1 MARSSDPGGASSAA
15 GWVATLDQVGLDDL
29 PRVGGKT
36 ASLGELRRLLH
47 DGPVSTPDGFALTA
61 GAYRDA
67 LDAAG
72 AWSELSALFARL
84 DVEDV
89 AEVAACGQ
97 KARDIVYRATGGAA
111 LRQAIVAAY
120 HAMKT
125 RPGDRP
131 RVAVRSSATA
141 EDLPG
146 ASFAGQHDSYLHV
159 RSEAALV
166 EACRR
171 CFASLFTD
179 RAIVY
184 RARNGF
190 DHLKV
195 ALSVAV
201 MRMVDADRGASGVA
215 FTVDTETGFP
225 DVVFISGAWG
235 LGEAIVQGRVSPDEF
250 HVHKPTFRAGA
261 RAVLRRTLGGKQIR
275 LVRPTRRSEDGRLV
289 ERAVPKRDRE
299 RFCLSDDEV
308 LALAGAS
315 LIIEDHYSRKAGRWT
330 PMDIEWARDGGDGRL
345 YILQA
350 RPETVASRRTP
361 GVVETRR
368 LTSVPEAALV
378 TGRAVGQG
386 VATGRVRVVA
396 TAADLEAFRP
406 GEVLVARTTSPD
418 WLPAMRNAAAIVTD
432 QGGRTCHAAIVAR
445 ELGVPAVVGA
455 GEATS
460 RLTPGLEVTVSCAEG
475 EEGAVYPGRL
485 PFTVERL
492 ELASLPRTRTG
503 VMLNLAQP
511 DAAFAAAALPA
522 AGVGLARMEFVI
534 GEMIGVH
541 PMAAAHPERIADRE
555 RRAIARRLQADETPR
570 SWFVRRLSEGVGSIA
585 AAFYPRP
592 VIVRLSDFKTNEYA
606 ALLGGAPFEPVEE
619 NPMLG
624 FRGASRYA
632 HPRYAD
638 GFALECEALVRARE
652 TLGLTNLHIMVPF
665 CRRVEEA
672 QRVLAALAGHGLR
685 RGDGGLQIYVMCEIP
700 NNVIQID
707 AFARLFDGVSI
718 GSNDLT
724 QLVLGVDRDS
734 ADVAF
739 DFDERDPG
747 VLEMLNQAVAGA
759 RRNGCAASICGEAP
773 ANYPEVA
780 AALVRAGIDTISVN
794 PASFPQVVRSVAQAE
809 AATD

>member
-201 MRMVDADRGASGVA
+201 TRMVDADRGASGVA

-386 VATGRVRVVA
+386 VASGQVRVVA

-455 GEATS
+455 GDATS

-638 GFALECEALVRARE
+638 GFALECEALVRARD

-773 ANYPEVA
+773 ANYPEVT

>member
-159 RSEAALV
+159 RGEAALV

-235 LGEAIVQGRVSPDEF
+235 LGEAIVQGR
-250 HVHKPTFRAGA
+250 RA
-261 RAVLRRTLGGKQIR
+261 
-275 LVRPTRRSEDGRLV
+275 
-289 ERAVPKRDRE
+289 
-299 RFCLSDDEV
+299 
-308 LALAGAS
+308 
-315 LIIEDHYSRKAGRWT
+315 
-330 PMDIEWARDGGDGRL
+330 
-345 YILQA
+345 
-350 RPETVASRRTP
+350 
-361 GVVETRR
+361 
-368 LTSVPEAALV
+368 
-378 TGRAVGQG
+378 
-386 VATGRVRVVA
+386 
-396 TAADLEAFRP
+396 
-406 GEVLVARTTSPD
+406 
-418 WLPAMRNAAAIVTD
+418 
-432 QGGRTCHAAIVAR
+432 
-445 ELGVPAVVGA
+445 
-455 GEATS
+455 
-460 RLTPGLEVTVSCAEG
+460 
-475 EEGAVYPGRL
+475 
-485 PFTVERL
+485 
-492 ELASLPRTRTG
+492 
-503 VMLNLAQP
+503 
-511 DAAFAAAALPA
+511 
-522 AGVGLARMEFVI
+522 
-534 GEMIGVH
+534 
-541 PMAAAHPERIADRE
+541 
-555 RRAIARRLQADETPR
+555 
-570 SWFVRRLSEGVGSIA
+570 
-585 AAFYPRP
+585 
-592 VIVRLSDFKTNEYA
+592 
-606 ALLGGAPFEPVEE
+606 
-619 NPMLG
+619 
-624 FRGASRYA
+624 
-632 HPRYAD
+632 
-638 GFALECEALVRARE
+638 
-652 TLGLTNLHIMVPF
+652 
-665 CRRVEEA
+665 
-672 QRVLAALAGHGLR
+672 
-685 RGDGGLQIYVMCEIP
+685 
-700 NNVIQID
+700 
-707 AFARLFDGVSI
+707 
-718 GSNDLT
+718 
-724 QLVLGVDRDS
+724 
-734 ADVAF
+734 
-739 DFDERDPG
+739 
-747 VLEMLNQAVAGA
+747 
-759 RRNGCAASICGEAP
+759 
-773 ANYPEVA
+773 
-780 AALVRAGIDTISVN
+780 
-794 PASFPQVVRSVAQAE
+794 
-809 AATD
+809 

>member
-159 RSEAALV
+159 RGEAALV

-585 AAFYPRP
+585 AAFCPRP

-606 ALLGGAPFEPVEE
+606 ALLGGARFEPVEE

-773 ANYPEVA
+773 ANYPEMT

>member
-315 LIIEDHYSRKAGRWT
+315 LIIEGHYSRKAGRWT